1 MIDEVEPGERLVFR
15 WRMQGSDRPFT
26 RVAITLT
33 DVPEGGTRLVLTEEG
48 SAAFA
53 DDERDEMVAGNT
65 QGWAEE
71 LEELRALVESP
82 DRSLTQG

>member
-33 DVPEGGTRLVLTEEG
+33 DVPEGGTRLVLVEEG
-48 SAAFA
+48 PLPSPTTSATRWSPATP
-53 DDERDEMVAGNT
+53 RDGPRSSRS
-65 QGWAEE
+65 
-71 LEELRALVESP
+71 LRALVESP

>member
-33 DVPEGGTRLVLTEEG
+33 DVPEGGTRLDRRG

-65 QGWAEE
+65 QGWPRSPEE
-71 LEELRALVESP
+71 P
-82 DRSLTQG
+82 QGPRGIA